1 MCLSNRALPR
11 RTRAGSVWLSAS
23 RHRSASEAAEAPRC
37 VSAIAY
43 KPVAASALQLRAPSL
58 RCHAARPRTRHG
70 RKKKKHGAQVAL
82 QAARKCGRKRKKK
95 TRRQPLIRAPAHLLA
110 RWVLGHEDCDGSTSG
125 YGEGRCA
132 QGRNETAAAPHE
144 PTLSASALSFSSL
157 MPANGL
163 EDGVYHT
170 MRGFGPPIYSLA
182 GSERPSRVLLEG
194 LDPRWQQS
202 HF

>member
-1 MCLSNRALPR
+1 MTDPRAA
-11 RTRAGSVWLSAS
+11 TG
-23 RHRSASEAAEAPRC
+23 
-37 VSAIAY
+37 
-43 KPVAASALQLRAPSL
+43 KD
-58 RCHAARPRTRHG
+58 
-70 RKKKKHGAQVAL
+70 
-82 QAARKCGRKRKKK
+82 AARK
-95 TRRQPLIRAPAHLLA
+95 
-110 RWVLGHEDCDGSTSG
+110 
-125 YGEGRCA
+125 
-132 QGRNETAAAPHE
+132 GRNETAAAPHE
-144 PTLSASALSFSSL
+144 PTLSASALSFSSI

>member
-1 MCLSNRALPR
+1 MLC
-11 RTRAGSVWLSAS
+11 
-23 RHRSASEAAEAPRC
+23 EAAEAPRC
-37 VSAIAY
+37 ASAIAY
-43 KPVAASALQLRAPSL
+43 NCSGERATVTGSIAAPAS
-58 RCHAARPRTRHG
+58 CYAARPRTRHG

-95 TRRQPLIRAPAHLLA
+95 TRRQPLIRAPAHLLV

-132 QGRNETAAAPHE
+132 QGRNETASAPHE
-144 PTLSASALSFSSL
+144 PTLSASALSFSSI